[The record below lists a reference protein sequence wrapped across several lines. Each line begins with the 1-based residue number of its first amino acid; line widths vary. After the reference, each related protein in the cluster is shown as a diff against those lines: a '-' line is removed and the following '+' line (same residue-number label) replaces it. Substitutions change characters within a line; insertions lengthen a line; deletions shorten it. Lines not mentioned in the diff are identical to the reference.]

1 MRTTPQPAVSGVP
14 VSLGGLT
21 IGRSSSPAA
30 RPGGPSAAYQASGLG
45 QRVLPSADHA
55 GQVRYHLPIH
65 AAANSAGPFA
75 GIRDPATAYL
85 RGNVSI
91 YFLMALRVE
100 LIMSRVE
107 KKNLLIQT
115 FKKRRYMSLS

>member
-75 GIRDPATAYL
+75 GIRDPATAFL

-91 YFLMALRVE
+91 YFLM
-100 LIMSRVE
+100 IGRVE
-107 KKNLLIQT
+107 KKNLLI
-115 FKKRRYMSLS
+115 KKRRYMSLS

>member
-30 RPGGPSAAYQASGLG
+30 RPPPSAAYQASGLG
-45 QRVLPSADHA
+45 QRVLPTADHA
-55 GQVRYHLPIH
+55 GQVRYHLPMH
-65 AAANSAGPFA
+65 AAANSAAPFP

-100 LIMSRVE
+100 LMIGRV
-107 KKNLLIQT
+107 KKTIC
-115 FKKRRYMSLS
+115 

>member
-1 MRTTPQPAVSGVP
+1 MAPLLKPKAGTAGSPEGIYSLGCVAAAAAAGKSMRTTPQPAVSGVP

-65 AAANSAGPFA
+65 AAANSAG
-75 GIRDPATAYL
+75 L
-85 RGNVSI
+85 RYG
-91 YFLMALRVE
+91 
-100 LIMSRVE
+100 
-107 KKNLLIQT
+107 
-115 FKKRRYMSLS
+115 